1 MYTVMGT
8 RQAVIDAAVELFN
21 NVGYAGVEVHDIL
34 KRAGITKGAFYNHF
48 PTKEAV
54 AFAIIAESD
63 VRIEDAM
70 SGAMLQPASTLENLI
85 VATLVV
91 TDMVQRDPMA
101 RIANLLRQ
109 TLIQAD
115 PAAPITLSPPLWS
128 LTENI
133 KAAIVDGDLLD
144 DIDVDAVALTIRAAV
159 LGLGTRL
166 LSDTSA
172 EDIFDRTAKIW
183 QVILRG
189 NVPPE
194 KLPHFERFATR
205 VAEQY

>member
-1 MYTVMGT
+1 MDI

-21 NVGYAGVEVHDIL
+21 DVGYPGTEVHDIL
-34 KRAGITKGAFYNHF
+34 KRAGITKGAFYSNF
-48 PTKEAV
+48 PTKESV
-54 AFAIIAESD
+54 ALAIIAESD
-63 VRIEDAM
+63 VRIQDVM

-91 TDMVQRDPMA
+91 TDMVQRDPTA

-109 TLIQAD
+109 TLMPVN
-115 PAAPITLSPPLWS
+115 PAAPITFSPPLRS
-128 LTENI
+128 LAETI
-133 KAAIVDGDLLD
+133 KAAIADGDLLD
-144 DIDVDAVALTIRAAV
+144 DIDVDAAALTIRATL

-166 LSDTSA
+166 LSDTRT
-172 EDIFDRTAKIW
+172 EDVFDRIAKVWRI
-183 QVILRG
+183 ILRG

-194 KLPHFERFATR
+194 KQSYFECFATR